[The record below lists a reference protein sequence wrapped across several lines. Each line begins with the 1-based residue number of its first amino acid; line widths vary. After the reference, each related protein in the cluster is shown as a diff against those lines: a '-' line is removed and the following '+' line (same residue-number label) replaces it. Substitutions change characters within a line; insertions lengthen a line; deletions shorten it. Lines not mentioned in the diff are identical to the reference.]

1 MAMFVK
7 HLMRKREKHNQN
19 KIILQDIEPFYNW
32 RELYVASE
40 DELSPFFG
48 VIYSEFEYSNTVY
61 NYFIHPQWDDFGSNT
76 LYLKILYSDYKRGFS
91 VIEFIGEWN
100 DALYNDIMFV
110 KREVI
115 EPLIRNGV
123 SKFILIGENVLNFH
137 GSDDCYYEEW
147 FQDVEDGWIAAINF
161 RPHVM
166 KEMERYNVDSYFL
179 TGGEL
184 DDLNWRVHN
193 PIELLSV
200 VERIA
205 SRRLN

>member
-1 MAMFVK
+1 M
-7 HLMRKREKHNQN
+7 QN
-19 KIILQDIEPFYNW
+19 IEPYYGW
-32 RELYVASE
+32 RELYIASE

-48 VIYSEFEYSNTVY
+48 TVYNEFEFTNTVY
-61 NYFIHPQWDDFGSNT
+61 NFFIHPQWDDFGSNT
-76 LYLKILYSDYKRGFS
+76 LYLKILYADYDRAFA

-115 EPLIRNGV
+115 ESMIGNGIN
-123 SKFILIGENVLNFH
+123 KFIIIGENVLNFH
-137 GSDDCYYEEW
+137 GSDDCYYEDW

-166 KEMERYNVDSYFL
+166 KEMERFNIDSYLL

-184 DDLNWRVHN
+184 DDLNWRSYN
-193 PIELLSV
+193 PMELLLHI
-200 VERIA
+200 EKIA
-205 SRRLN
+205 ARRLN

>member
-1 MAMFVK
+1 M
-7 HLMRKREKHNQN
+7 
-19 KIILQDIEPFYNW
+19 QDIEPFYNW

-40 DELSPFFG
+40 DEDSPFYG

-61 NYFIHPQWDDFGSNT
+61 NYYIHPQWDEFGSTT
-76 LYLKILYSDYKRGFS
+76 LYIKVLYADYDRKFAIL
-91 VIEFIGEWN
+91 EFIGEWN
-100 DALYNDIMFV
+100 DAINNDIMFL

-115 EPLIRNGV
+115 ESMIGNGI

-147 FQDVEDGWIAAINF
+147 FQDVEEGWIAAINF

-166 KEMERYNVDSYFL
+166 KEMERFNVDSYFV

-184 DDLNWRVHN
+184 DDMNWRLHN
-193 PIELLSV
+193 PIELIT
-200 VERIA
+200 RIEKIA
-205 SRRLN
+205 NRRLN

>member
-1 MAMFVK
+1 M
-7 HLMRKREKHNQN
+7 QN
-19 KIILQDIEPFYNW
+19 IEPNYSW
-32 RELYVASE
+32 RELYIASE

-48 VIYSEFEYSNTVY
+48 TVYSEFEYTNTVY

-76 LYLKILYSDYKRGFS
+76 LYLKILYADYDRAFT

-115 EPLIRNGV
+115 EPMLGNGIN
-123 SKFILIGENVLNFH
+123 KFILIGENVLNFH

-166 KEMERYNVDSYFL
+166 KEMERFNIDSYLL

-184 DDLNWRVHN
+184 DDLNWRSSN
-193 PIELLSV
+193 PIELLL
-200 VERIA
+200 RIEKIA
-205 SRRLN
+205 AHRLN